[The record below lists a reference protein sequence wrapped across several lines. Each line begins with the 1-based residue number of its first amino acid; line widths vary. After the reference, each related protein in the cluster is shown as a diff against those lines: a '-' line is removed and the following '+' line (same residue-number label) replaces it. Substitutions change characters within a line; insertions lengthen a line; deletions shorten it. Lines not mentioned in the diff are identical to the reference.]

1 MPSFPQS
8 FRPVLLGLLTV
19 HTVSVVAQQP
29 AANKQNLFPGI
40 SATVTK
46 TPFPGIVPS
55 PMSATPLAASPTVL
69 ALEHLSPAQMSD
81 ADHEVVAHLSAE
93 LAKEA
98 ALANFDI
105 SQPAWHYE
113 QVVCPAFPDYVFL
126 TFAHGADEEGSSRF
140 TAILPRDGAEVHI
153 ISTYAHGLLPF
164 EAAWNRPGSFEVFNQ
179 VLRQERGRT
188 PLSYAP
194 NWLLIGICYAEL
206 SGYPVQVLSTLPLPD
221 LTLDLLRLKANR
233 PQMVIENN
241 QNAHITFSDVS
252 KPDATTN
259 WDLGFNHQGEL
270 TSANRAVTRQPATIA
285 LKP

>member
-1 MPSFPQS
+1 MPSFSQS
-8 FRPVLLGLLTV
+8 VWSVLLGGLALQTIPLF
-19 HTVSVVAQQP
+19 AQEP
-29 AANKQNLFPGI
+29 RANEQNLFPGI
-40 SATVTK
+40 SATATQ

-55 PMSATPLAASPTVL
+55 PIGHTPLAASPTVL
-69 ALEHLSPAQMSD
+69 ALEHLSAAQMSN
-81 ADHEVVAHLSAE
+81 ADQEVVSHLRAE
-93 LAKEA
+93 LSREA

-126 TFAHGADEEGSSRF
+126 AFGHGADEEGSSRF
-140 TAILPRDGAEVHI
+140 TAILPRDSAEVHI

-164 EAAWNRPGSFEVFNQ
+164 EASWNRPGSFEVFNGI
-179 VLRQERGRT
+179 LRQERGRT

-221 LTLDLLRLKANR
+221 LTLDLLRLNANR
-233 PQMVIENN
+233 PQMVIGSN
-241 QNAHITFSDVS
+241 QSAHVTFSDVS
-252 KPDATTN
+252 RPNATTN
-259 WDLGFNHQGEL
+259 WDLGFNHEGEL